1 MNRFF
6 KPYEGNRPFLFV
18 SYSHRQ
24 SDSVVEC
31 IRILHEQGWRL
42 WYDEGIPAGSDWP
55 ANIARHMETC
65 EAVLFFL
72 SETALASPN
81 CLSEIRTAARL
92 HKPILV
98 LRLED
103 AEPGPEWDVLPPR
116 EKHLTAAETAEEN
129 AALILNSGFLTRRFH
144 HRWTERIPWRV
155 LGLAASLLFFL
166 AAAGAFAALA
176 TGKWTPF
183 PAPEAPVPTPTPTAA
198 APTPPPTPVSVVDL
212 GGNERFFA
220 VSFPDSQQER
230 AVRDALQMRE
240 GEIQAWNL
248 AELPSLFFCGNMVR
262 KNLNGVSFREDGSC
276 LVNSAPVIQGRV
288 KDLSLVKNMLRLEEL
303 ALICQP
309 VSDLSD
315 LDGLP
320 LLKDLN
326 LAGSPAV
333 RLESLGDL
341 SALTAIHLEHTD
353 VRDLTPLE
361 ALPALKTVTVSRDM
375 LPLKWSPDARFEV
388 ILVRDEG

>member
-6 KPYEGNRPFLFV
+6 KPYEGNKPFLFI

-24 SDSVVEC
+24 SDQVVAC

-55 ANIARHMETC
+55 ANIARHMESC

-72 SETALASPN
+72 SETALQSPN

-103 AEPGPEWDVLPPR
+103 AEPGPEWKVLPPE
-116 EKHLTAAETAEEN
+116 EKHLTAADTAEET
-129 AALILNSGFLTRRFH
+129 AALILNSGFLKRRFH
-144 HRWTERIPWRV
+144 HRWTERVPWRAM
-155 LGLAASLLFFL
+155 GLAASLLFFL
-166 AAAGAFAALA
+166 AAAGTFAALA
-176 TGKWTPF
+176 TGKWSPF
-183 PAPEAPVPTPTPTAA
+183 PEPEAPIPISTPTPSATP
-198 APTPPPTPVSVVDL
+198 APTPVPVVDL

-230 AVRDALQMRE
+230 AIRSALQKTD

-248 AELPSLFFCGNMVR
+248 ADIPSLFFCGNMVC

-288 KDLSLVKNMLRLEEL
+288 KDLSLMRNMLRLEDL

-315 LDGLP
+315 LDGLTM
-320 LLKDLN
+320 LKELN
-326 LAGSPAV
+326 LAGSRAV
-333 RLESLGDL
+333 QLNSLGDL
-341 SALTAIHLEHTD
+341 PSLTTVHLEHTD
-353 VRDLTPLE
+353 VRDLTPLS
-361 ALPALKTVTVSRDM
+361 ALPALKTVTVNRDM
-375 LPLKWSPDARFEV
+375 LPLTWSPDTRFEV
-388 ILVRDEG
+388 VLVRDEG

>member
-1 MNRFF
+1 MSRFF
-6 KPYEGNRPFLFV
+6 KPYEGNKPFLFV

-24 SDSVVEC
+24 SDLVVES
-31 IRILHEQGWRL
+31 IRILHDQGWRL

-55 ANIARHMETC
+55 ANIARHMEAC

-72 SETALASPN
+72 SGTALESPN

-103 AEPGPEWDVLPPR
+103 IEPGEEWDVLPPR
-116 EKHLTAAETAEEN
+116 EKHLTAAETAEGN
-129 AALILNSGFLTRRFH
+129 AELILKSGFLKRRFH
-144 HRWTERIPWRV
+144 HRWTERIPWRA
-155 LGLAASLLFFL
+155 LGLTASLLFFL

-176 TGKWTPF
+176 TGRWSPF
-183 PAPEAPVPTPTPTAA
+183 PEPEAAPLPVPTPTPTATP
-198 APTPPPTPVSVVDL
+198 APTPVPTVDL

-230 AVRDALQMRE
+230 AVRDALQMPTE
-240 GEIQAWNL
+240 EIQAWNL
-248 AELPSLFFCGNMVR
+248 AELSKLFFCGNMVR
-262 KNLNGVSFREDGSC
+262 KDLNGVSFREDGSC

-288 KDLSLVKNMLRLEEL
+288 KDLSLMQDMKRLEEL

-309 VSDLSD
+309 VSKLSD
-315 LDGLP
+315 LNGLTM
-320 LLKDLN
+320 LKDLN
-326 LAGSPAV
+326 LAGSRAADLTGLNDLPA
-333 RLESLGDL
+333 LK
-341 SALTAIHLEHTD
+341 TIHLEYTD

-361 ALPALKTVTVSRDM
+361 NLPALKTVTVSRDM

-388 ILVRDEG
+388 ILVR

>member
-144 HRWTERIPWRV
+144 HRWTERIPLRA

-166 AAAGAFAALA
+166 AAAGAFARAY
-176 TGKWTPF
+176 
-183 PAPEAPVPTPTPTAA
+183 
-198 APTPPPTPVSVVDL
+198 
-212 GGNERFFA
+212 NE
-220 VSFPDSQQER
+220 PQN
-230 AVRDALQMRE
+230 
-240 GEIQAWNL
+240 NL
-248 AELPSLFFCGNMVR
+248 
-262 KNLNGVSFREDGSC
+262 
-276 LVNSAPVIQGRV
+276 
-288 KDLSLVKNMLRLEEL
+288 
-303 ALICQP
+303 
-309 VSDLSD
+309 
-315 LDGLP
+315 
-320 LLKDLN
+320 
-326 LAGSPAV
+326 
-333 RLESLGDL
+333 
-341 SALTAIHLEHTD
+341 
-353 VRDLTPLE
+353 
-361 ALPALKTVTVSRDM
+361 
-375 LPLKWSPDARFEV
+375 
-388 ILVRDEG
+388 

>member
-1 MNRFF
+1 MSRFF
-6 KPYEGNRPFLFV
+6 KPYEGNKPFLFI

-24 SDSVVEC
+24 SDQVVDS

-55 ANIARHMETC
+55 SNIARHMEAC
-65 EAVLFFL
+65 GAVLFFL
-72 SETALASPN
+72 SGTALESPN

-92 HKPILV
+92 RKPILV

-103 AEPGPEWDVLPPR
+103 AEAGEQWDVLPPK
-116 EKHLTAAETAEEN
+116 EKHLTAAETPEGN
-129 AALILNSGFLTRRFH
+129 ADLILQSGFLKRRFH
-144 HRWTERIPWRV
+144 HHWTEHIPWRA

-166 AAAGAFAALA
+166 SAAGAFAALA
-176 TGKWTPF
+176 TGRWSPF
-183 PAPEAPVPTPTPTAA
+183 PAPELPVPTPTPIAA
-198 APTPPPTPVSVVDL
+198 AATPPPTPPPVVDL

-230 AVRDALQMRE
+230 AVRSALQMPE

-262 KNLNGVSFREDGSC
+262 KNLTGVSFREDGTC

-288 KDLSLVKNMLRLEEL
+288 KDLSLMRDMLRLEEL

-309 VSDLSD
+309 VSDLTD
-315 LDGLP
+315 LNGLM

-326 LAGSPAV
+326 LAGSPGV
-333 RLESLGDL
+333 KLDGLSDL
-341 SALTAIHLEHTD
+341 PSLTAIHLEHTGI
-353 VRDLTPLE
+353 RDLTPLE
-361 ALPALKTVTVSRDM
+361 TLPALKTVTVSRDM
-375 LPLKWSPDARFEV
+375 LPLRWSPDARFAV
-388 ILVRDEG
+388 ILIR